1 MSVQMT
7 RSRPRYLNPGRWI
20 GAVLV
25 YCILL
30 IFMVIMGAPF
40 LWVVSTSFKSP
51 LDVFSL
57 PPNWLPPSPTF
68 DNYVTVW
75 QQIPFANFYL
85 NSLEIAGLATV
96 GQLITCSLAA
106 YAFARL
112 QFPGRGLIFGILL
125 ASLMVPIQVTII
137 PLYVMM
143 RDLNL
148 INTPWSLILPGIIS
162 PFGIF
167 LLRQFFLAIPTELVE
182 AARIDGA
189 GHPQIFLRI
198 FVPLSIPALATLA
211 IFTFNYYWNDFFR
224 PLIFLNSVDRMTIP
238 LGLVIIQGQ
247 YGGGSPAIVMA
258 GVCLALVPVFIVFLV
273 GQRYLIEGITLTG
286 LKG

>member
-1 MSVQMT
+1 MSVH
-7 RSRPRYLNPGRWI
+7 RVGSRQGTLNLGKWI
-20 GAVLV
+20 GKTTV
-25 YCILL
+25 YLILL
-30 IFMVIMGAPF
+30 IVVLVMGVPF
-40 LWVVSTSFKSP
+40 LWVISTSFKAP

-57 PPNWLPPSPTF
+57 PPEWFPAAPTF
-68 DNYVTVW
+68 DNYTTVW
-75 QQIPFANFYL
+75 QQIPFGNFYL
-85 NSLEIAGLATV
+85 NSLEVAGLATI
-96 GQLITCSLAA
+96 GQLVTCSLAA

-112 QFPGRGLIFGILL
+112 QFPGRNVVFGMLL

-143 RDLNL
+143 RDLHL
-148 INTPWSLILPGIIS
+148 IDTLWSLILPGIIS

-167 LLRQFFLAIPTELVE
+167 LLRQFFLTIPAELVE

-189 GHPQIFLRI
+189 GHPQIFTRI
-198 FVPLSIPALATLA
+198 FLPLSVPALATLA

-224 PLIFLNSVDRMTIP
+224 PLIFLNSVGKMTIP
-238 LGLVIIQGQ
+238 LGLTIIQGQ
-247 YGGGSPAIVMA
+247 YGGGSPAVVMA
-258 GVCLALVPVFIVFLV
+258 GVCLALVPVFVVFLI